1 MVLFLTS
8 NIGGIKKE
16 NEIKVPIEFYSKNDF
31 LLNMKKSL
39 KSKKKF
45 VLIASNPFNFEQN
58 DKFLEMDIEALKL
71 SGLYFDKY
79 LILDNRN
86 KSNISEVLNDS
97 SLIFLCG
104 GKTYIQKQFIYLI
117 NLKKYLKKLDA
128 TIVGISAGSINSAN
142 IVFNSPEEDED
153 LSNPCILEGLSLTK
167 FNVEPHFNIN
177 NDNVIQMKSILDES
191 YNRVIYGLPD
201 GSYIKDNR
209 VYGNCYKIYQ
219 GSIEKIC
226 SDNESF
232 LLES

>member
-104 GKTYIQKQFIYLI
+104 GNTYIQNQFFNEI

>member
-16 NEIKVPIEFYSKNDF
+16 NEIKIPVEFYSKNDF

-39 KSKKKF
+39 KSNKKF

-104 GKTYIQKQFIYLI
+104 GNTYIQNQFFNEI
-117 NLKKYLKKLDA
+117 NLKKYLKKLDV